1 MQLKSVK
8 IQNFKSYKDTFCEFP
23 NEPLLI
29 TGKNHDESGTDS
41 NSAGKSNLITAI
53 RWGTFGSQGLSE
65 GKVQDLIRWGAKS
78 CIVELKYTNPN
89 ISIKRTRT
97 ANKEDVD
104 ITFDG
109 VSLSQGTTRTE
120 VDKDFQVKL
129 GINVPLI
136 DIIYNVLVIQSG
148 KSFFTLTPS
157 EQENFI
163 TRFLKLQQIRQ
174 LYDLAKKRFDGIE
187 SSINLVQAKCPDEV
201 NESIPD
207 KSPIEKKLKQVEDSL
222 LKFSNQVQI
231 EIDIEK
237 LQSQQQNI
245 TNQIRY
251 VEGQINDERDRKQRK
266 DKELIESYSFIK
278 STENI
283 KDYVD
288 QIPEVTKN
296 LQEFQH
302 KKGIT
307 EQEKYSLELEKKG
320 YENTLNSFLVC
331 PECQA
336 HLMLIKHQLKVGNKE
351 ELETKITETV
361 SKINSKVTKIRELQK
376 NIDQGNQFIKKLQ
389 NRIEAEKKI
398 EQLKLDTQAIDK
410 TVEKAEKQLKKL
422 QSSDLEDVKKELITK
437 MNLLKKD
444 GTDYNKLKQE
454 QQQLKSQIEDIKL
467 KEREA
472 ENKKKLIES
481 SEKQIKKLRLD
492 FNKYNKYYEIATKVE
507 KKAINDFVPQLMA
520 AINEVLASLE
530 IEERI
535 MLKTGHQKSRKK
547 EDRFAVD
554 VWNPL
559 TTGDDSITSM
569 GKRERILFAQIIALR
584 SILNNTL
591 NHPFKF
597 LIMDEVMSNV
607 DNTGIGHAIEILKE
621 FNIQSFFVLQRS
633 EDIFDCRK
641 LLVEKKNGVSSLQLI

>member
-1 MQLKSVK
+1 MQLKLIK

-29 TGKNHDESGTDS
+29 TGKNYDESGTDS

-78 CIVELKYTNPN
+78 CIVELEYVDPN
-89 ISIKRTRT
+89 ISIKRIRT
-97 ANKEDVD
+97 ASKEDVD

-109 VSLSQGTTRTE
+109 ISLSQGTTRTE
-120 VDKDFQVKL
+120 VDKDFQAKL
-129 GINVPLI
+129 GVNVPLI

-187 SSINLVQAKCPDEV
+187 NNINLVQMKCPDEV
-201 NESIPD
+201 DESIPD
-207 KSPIEKKLKQVEDSL
+207 RLPFEKKLKQIEDSL
-222 LKFSNQVQI
+222 LKYKNQAQI

-237 LQSQQQNI
+237 LQDQQQNI
-245 TNQIRY
+245 MGQVRY
-251 VEGQINDERDRKQRK
+251 VEGQIKDERERKQRK
-266 DKELIESYSFIK
+266 DRELIESYSFIK
-278 STENI
+278 GTDNI
-283 KDYVD
+283 KDYVEK
-288 QIPEVTKN
+288 IPEITEN
-296 LQEFQH
+296 LQNFQH
-302 KKGIT
+302 HKGVT

-320 YENTLNSFLVC
+320 YENTLDSFLVC
-331 PECQA
+331 PECKSN
-336 HLMLIKHQLKVGNKE
+336 LMLIKHQLKVGNKE
-351 ELETKITETV
+351 ELETKIVETDKKIASTE
-361 SKINSKVTKIRELQK
+361 KMIRDLQK

-398 EQLKLDTQAIDK
+398 EQLKLDTQVIDK

-422 QSSDLEDVKKELITK
+422 QSELENVKKELVSK

-444 GTDYNKLKQE
+444 RTDYGGLKQE

-472 ENKKKLIES
+472 GNRKKLIES
-481 SEKQIKKLRLD
+481 SEKQIKELRFD

-535 MLKTGHQKSRKK
+535 MLKTGQRKSRKK

-591 NHPFKF
+591 NYPFKF

-633 EDIFDCRK
+633 EDIFDCRR
-641 LLVEKKNGVSSLQLI
+641 LLVEKKNGISSLQLI